1 MIVGCLV
8 SIRIDSSDLPWPIGV
23 SRVRF
28 GVRGR
33 RSLRFEIAGWMEVL
47 DLLDPAS
54 RNLGDTAHLVAGDGV
69 GDRDLL
75 FISMD
80 EKPDRVHG
88 DQRTPGELE
97 HFFGVLPAGAAL
109 ALRVLPKNRDHRM
122 EPVADV
128 RARFMFDRG
137 FRGMRHVLALDSRR
151 SILVG

>member
-1 MIVGCLV
+1 
-8 SIRIDSSDLPWPIGV
+8 IRIDSSDLPWPIGV

-33 RSLRFEIAGWMEVL
+33 RSLRLEITGRMEVL

-54 RNLGDTAHLVAGDGV
+54 RNLGDTAHLITGDGV

-97 HFFGVLPAGAAL
+97 HLFGVLPAGAAP
-109 ALRVLPKNRDHRM
+109 ALRVLPENRDHRL
-122 EPVADV
+122 VAVTDV
-128 RARFMFDRG
+128 GGHFIFDRCFFG
-137 FRGMRHVLALDSRR
+137 RRHVLTLDSRG